1 MRVDDLLVD
10 RLIELYCDWRTA
22 CGEVRGAYEQF
33 RRACAAD
40 RELAFAAYA
49 AALDR
54 EQSACED
61 YAAQIRVIEMRHF
74 NPGDRARLLTAYSP
88 PASR

>member
-1 MRVDDLLVD
+1 MRVEELLVD
-10 RLIELYCDWRTA
+10 RLIELYCEWRTA
-22 CGEVRGAYEQF
+22 CGEVRAAYERF
-33 RRACAAD
+33 CRACASD

-61 YAAQIRVIEMRHF
+61 YAGQIHAIESGRG
-74 NPGDRARLLTAYSP
+74 NTRDLARLRQAYGC
-88 PASR
+88 